1 MLQFKLLAIAVAL
14 LAIGGLVWKEHRSTR
29 RAQAAEA
36 KVETLQASL
45 AAAEANRKIE
55 QDDRRRAD
63 ESAKSLEA
71 ELARIRAQPVL
82 TGVRCTAPRMPRAS
96 NQSTATAGSN
106 AGTAQPELGL
116 SGEDLVGR
124 DVSVGLT
131 EYGKRCEAVAATLV
145 ELQAWELARTH

>member
-1 MLQFKLLAIAVAL
+1 MLQFKLIAIAVVA
-14 LAIGGLVWKEHRSTR
+14 LAIGGLIWKEHRATR

-71 ELARIRAQPVL
+71 ELASIRNAPRI
-82 TGVRCTAPRMPRAS
+82 TGVLICPRVPSPSGQSRPTAVADDS
-96 NQSTATAGSN
+96 STERVEGVPSEDIAGI
-106 AGTAQPELGL
+106 
-116 SGEDLVGR
+116 
-124 DVSVGLT
+124 DVSAGLD
-131 EYGKRCEAVAATLV
+131 EYATNCAATAATLSA
-145 ELQAWELARTH
+145 LQQWEQARTH